1 MRGPGSAEGVR
12 WPLWLVLRYI
22 AGCAEAQTQWGRDSC
37 HETVHI
43 LAHLFT
49 AFITTAQG
57 CYRCEITHQHEK
69 KHKVDSWPQFFI
81 FVSLMHIKALHVM
94 CFDPC
99 SALCVSILPSTSLIF
114 SGLFMSQCKL
124 IHVDSRGGEWKVD
137 LRLCGFLSVRHGV
150 IVVCHQRI
158 MAVQSHVDGSACL

>member
-12 WPLWLVLRYI
+12 WPLWLVLCYI

-49 AFITTAQG
+49 ALITTAQG
-57 CYRCEITHQHEK
+57 CYRCEITHQHK

-81 FVSLMHIKALHVM
+81 FVSLMHVKALHVM

-99 SALCVSILPSTSLIF
+99 SVLFVSILPSTSLIF

-137 LRLCGFLSVRHGV
+137 LRLCGFVCASRCKCGV
-150 IVVCHQRI
+150 SSENH
-158 MAVQSHVDGSACL
+158 GSAIWCRCAGL